1 MLGGAAG
8 QSEPPTEGRGD
19 TVGSLSFFFY
29 GYLRLV
35 GIGNGEINTCDDFG
49 ASERE
54 YSGFSGSIACFGKR
68 AEKVPVQ
75 SATVGWQCHV
85 PHPPALYKRSDREA
99 EPRVITIGH
108 PGPSDYPSL
117 C

>member
-35 GIGNGEINTCDDFG
+35 GIGNGEINTCNDLG

-68 AEKVPVQ
+68 EQRRSLFSPQRWAGNAMCRIPQRYTRGLTEKQ
-75 SATVGWQCHV
+75 S
-85 PHPPALYKRSDREA
+85 
-99 EPRVITIGH
+99 
-108 PGPSDYPSL
+108 PG
-117 C
+117 